1 MWNQEVEVLTIT
13 QATAILSGELV
24 YQVSFG
30 LIGAPVSGI
39 APPQIKK
46 VSSNVLVIFL
56 SRDQECPYTVGSKWM
71 LKVGDDGTV
80 TLNKKEI

>member
-30 LIGAPVSGI
+30 LIGEPVSGI

-46 VSSNVLVIFL
+46 VSSNVLVMFL
-56 SRDQECPYTVGSKWM
+56 PRDKRCPYMAGSKWM
-71 LKVGDDGTV
+71 LTVEDDGTI